1 MTPRS
6 PIQKTHPQER
16 MRDRPPA
23 HLSIPRAALAPRS
36 RYAATPFV
44 AIAAEEAFRSAMKS
58 VRPLELTFQRL
69 GAGRPGS
76 GGQGKRPEERSDAT
90 NGALAWYCY
99 ERNKESHD
107 MSGWVLGGRS
117 VPSRSP
123 YLGSESEA
131 KQKIQWKAPDHP
143 VYSLVRSPPGRSIY
157 SFPTG
162 Q

>member
-90 NGALAWYCY
+90 NGDGIATNGAIGRY
-99 ERNKESHD
+99 ERGSC
-107 MSGWVLGGRS
+107 MVLLRTEQG
-117 VPSRSP
+117 V
-123 YLGSESEA
+123 
-131 KQKIQWKAPDHP
+131 
-143 VYSLVRSPPGRSIY
+143 
-157 SFPTG
+157 T
-162 Q
+162 